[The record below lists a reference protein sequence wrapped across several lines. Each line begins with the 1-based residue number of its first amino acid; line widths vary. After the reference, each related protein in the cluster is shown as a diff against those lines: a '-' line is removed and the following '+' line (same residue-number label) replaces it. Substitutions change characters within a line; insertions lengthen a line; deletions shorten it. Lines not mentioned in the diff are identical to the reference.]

1 MDVSAQSDAA
11 HLTPIPA
18 PARRDAIQG
27 AVEMQVPHE
36 QSFDP
41 FIFIP
46 LGDFLFED
54 LGAALV
60 QDFVGLDVDAP
71 GATARIHGALCLDG
85 QHDVLL
91 GEVPFGIEDANARI
105 PDGRHEIARFIF
117 GLADVDD
124 DFVADFQYRLD
135 RRNDR
140 EVQLDRVPHQ
150 RESRQHVR
158 CGTAGCTSGGRDRPR
173 RADGHDC
180 RARRSG
186 LRPAPG

>member
-1 MDVSAQSDAA
+1 MDVSAESDAA

-18 PARRDAIQG
+18 PARRDPIEG
-27 AVEMQVPHE
+27 TVEMQVLHE
-36 QSFDP
+36 ESFDS
-41 FIFIP
+41 FIVIP

-54 LGAALV
+54 VGATLM
-60 QDFVGLDVDAP
+60 QYFVGLDVNAP
-71 GATARIHGALCLDG
+71 RATARIHGALRLDG

-91 GEVPFGIEDANARI
+91 GEVPLGIEDTNARVV
-105 PDGRHEIARFIF
+105 DGRDEIARLVF

-124 DFVADFQYRLD
+124 DFVADLQHRLD